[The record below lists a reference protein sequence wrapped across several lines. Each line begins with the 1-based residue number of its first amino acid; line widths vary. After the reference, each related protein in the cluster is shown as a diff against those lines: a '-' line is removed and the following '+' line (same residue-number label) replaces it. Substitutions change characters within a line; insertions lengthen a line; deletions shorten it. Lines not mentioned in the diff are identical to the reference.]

1 MARPTK
7 TLTIPT
13 QHNGDLG
20 YYVLDYL
27 AHSFPTQLF
36 EEFTDG
42 EGNLSSRPVYRD
54 GQPVQCRDAVER
66 RDRLLEHLAAL
77 PPVQGAL
84 DQVVQRFGTEHVAE
98 VTGRSRRIVRKLGSD
113 GEMRL
118 AVESRAG
125 SANLAETAA
134 FQDDDKRIL
143 IFSEA
148 GGTGRSYH
156 ADLGAKNRRLRV
168 HYLLEAGWKADA
180 AIQGLGRT
188 NRTNQAQPPL
198 FRPIATDVK
207 AEKRFLSTIARR
219 LDTLGAIT
227 RGQRQ
232 TGGQGLFR
240 ADDNLE
246 SVYARAA
253 LRQLYMLLYAGKVE
267 GCSLQRFEDATG
279 LSLTDRDGSLK
290 EELPPITQFLN
301 RLLALTIGLQN
312 TLFDVFDGLLR
323 AKIEGAIASGAYD
336 RGVETITAESLT
348 VAERRT
354 IYTHPGT
361 GAETQVFTVARRD
374 RNEPLA
380 LAEALD
386 RARERGC
393 RLLVNAKSHRA
404 AVQIPAPSLVL
415 DDGEVERR
423 IRLLRPM
430 ERISM
435 ASAMLEATSWEEAN
449 EDAFASAWA
458 SELAEVPAFTESAL
472 YVVTGLLLPIW
483 RRLPDEGC
491 RVYRLQ
497 TDDGERIIGRQ
508 VSPAW
513 VAQALGADAPALPAG
528 DAWIA
533 VLDKGAV
540 LHLAEGL
547 TVRRATVMGGVR
559 VEVTGFS
566 DGMVERLKAM
576 GLVSEIIAWKLRL
589 FVPTGERGPAL
600 LGSLLE
606 RHPLARVADRAAA

>member
-1 MARPTK
+1 M
-7 TLTIPT
+7 
-13 QHNGDLG
+13 
-20 YYVLDYL
+20 
-27 AHSFPTQLF
+27 
-36 EEFTDG
+36 
-42 EGNLSSRPVYRD
+42 
-54 GQPVQCRDAVER
+54 
-66 RDRLLEHLAAL
+66 
-77 PPVQGAL
+77 
-84 DQVVQRFGTEHVAE
+84 
-98 VTGRSRRIVRKLGSD
+98 
-113 GEMRL
+113 
-118 AVESRAG
+118 
-125 SANLAETAA
+125 
-134 FQDDDKRIL
+134 
-143 IFSEA
+143 
-148 GGTGRSYH
+148 
-156 ADLGAKNRRLRV
+156 
-168 HYLLEAGWKADA
+168 
-180 AIQGLGRT
+180 
-188 NRTNQAQPPL
+188 
-198 FRPIATDVK
+198 
-207 AEKRFLSTIARR
+207 
-219 LDTLGAIT
+219 
-227 RGQRQ
+227 
-232 TGGQGLFR
+232 
-240 ADDNLE
+240 
-246 SVYARAA
+246 
-253 LRQLYMLLYAGKVE
+253 
-267 GCSLQRFEDATG
+267 
-279 LSLTDRDGSLK
+279 
-290 EELPPITQFLN
+290 
-301 RLLALTIGLQN
+301 
-312 TLFDVFDGLLR
+312 FDGLLR
-323 AKIEGAIASGAYD
+323 AKIEGAIASGTYD

-404 AVQIPAPSLVL
+404 AVQVPAPSLVL

-430 ERISM
+430 ERTSM
-435 ASAMLEATSWEEAN
+435 AAAMLEATSWEEAH

-458 SELAEVPAFTESAL
+458 REFAEVPAFTESAM

-491 RVYRLQ
+491 RVNRLQ

-528 DAWIA
+528 DAWFA
-533 VLDKGAV
+533 VFDKGAV

-547 TVRRATVMGGVR
+547 TVRRATVMGRVR

-600 LGSLLE
+600 LGSLLD
-606 RHPLARVADRAAA
+606 RYPLLRCAARSAAVAA